1 MNELE
6 AISWQL
12 GRYRAILGRQ
22 VDRLYNALE
31 ELQRTTLLL
40 LDLHN
45 DQDEKID
52 QWLQSDGFA
61 VDDDGFFQSQPLLRA
76 FRDGSAP
83 EDAISFSWGQH
94 LRDDPTARRHLY
106 SHRHIGPHLKHIHD
120 RLGDVGWIY
129 FQDAGNTALQYPYID
144 QCTAITS
151 DFDWSTYHT
160 YVSVNPE
167 NNPQRQIQWTPPT
180 IDYAGEGLIVSVSLP
195 VWQGDLFIGLW
206 SIDLPLRYLYRDFAT
221 ANSFSEQKQFIINQD
236 GLLVLHE
243 KLQAEIDQSKGRVFL
258 HPMAKLG
265 GQWADI
271 DLDAVVDNG
280 EGVLSVT
287 DGTGEE
293 WIFCYSHAP
302 GVEWTLFCG
311 LPILSMEEA
320 AGKLLSQ
327 AFEQIADGNFSH
339 RIESLPTNALS
350 TLIDE
355 FNKMSVR
362 LSKAEQHRLEI
373 EDHLR
378 QAQKMEAVGRLAGGV
393 AHDYNNMTNVI
404 MGYAELALE
413 KINENDPLYADILE
427 ISEAGRRAMELTRQL
442 LAFAR
447 RQTVTPK
454 VVDLNYAVIS
464 MKKMLEHL
472 IGEDVELIWNPGEL
486 VWPIHIDPSQIDQI
500 LANLCVNARDAI
512 SGVGKVIIE
521 TSNIEIDEAYC
532 ILHQGFVPGEFV
544 LLSVSDDG
552 GGMEKA
558 VKERAFEPFFSTKS
572 IGRGTGLGLAT
583 VYGIIKQNNGFINVY
598 SELGAGTTFRIYFP
612 RVTGQP
618 QAIKVNDTA
627 AMLLGNNE
635 TLLLVEDEAAILSL
649 VERMLKQL
657 GYRVLTANSPMKAI
671 TIAENHPGKIDL
683 LVTDVI
689 MPELNG
695 RDLASRLQK
704 IFPELQVL
712 FMSGYSSNI
721 ILHRGVLEKNTVLL
735 EKPFSKKELAEK
747 VREVL
752 K

>member
-1 MNELE
+1 
-6 AISWQL
+6 
-12 GRYRAILGRQ
+12 
-22 VDRLYNALE
+22 
-31 ELQRTTLLL
+31 
-40 LDLHN
+40 
-45 DQDEKID
+45 
-52 QWLQSDGFA
+52 
-61 VDDDGFFQSQPLLRA
+61 
-76 FRDGSAP
+76 
-83 EDAISFSWGQH
+83 
-94 LRDDPTARRHLY
+94 
-106 SHRHIGPHLKHIHD
+106 
-120 RLGDVGWIY
+120 
-129 FQDAGNTALQYPYID
+129 
-144 QCTAITS
+144 
-151 DFDWSTYHT
+151 
-160 YVSVNPE
+160 
-167 NNPQRQIQWTPPT
+167 
-180 IDYAGEGLIVSVSLP
+180 
-195 VWQGDLFIGLW
+195 
-206 SIDLPLRYLYRDFAT
+206 
-221 ANSFSEQKQFIINQD
+221 
-236 GLLVLHE
+236 
-243 KLQAEIDQSKGRVFL
+243 
-258 HPMAKLG
+258 
-265 GQWADI
+265 
-271 DLDAVVDNG
+271 
-280 EGVLSVT
+280 
-287 DGTGEE
+287 
-293 WIFCYSHAP
+293 
-302 GVEWTLFCG
+302 
-311 LPILSMEEA
+311 
-320 AGKLLSQ
+320 
-327 AFEQIADGNFSH
+327 
-339 RIESLPTNALS
+339 LPTNALS